1 MRGYQ
6 PSVSNQRQSLRILL
20 TLLLACLAA
29 WGGAALAADEKPEPQ
44 VDLLWSVKIPMRD
57 GVKLDAT
64 VYRPHEQKTPLPVIF
79 TLTPYIA
86 DSYLERAAYFAKNG
100 YVFVLVDVRGRGNSE
115 GRFEPFANEGHD
127 GYDVVEWLARQPW
140 CDGKVT
146 MWGGSYAGFDQWST
160 LKEFPPHLKTIV
172 PAAAA
177 HAAVDFPFFHNVFT
191 SYVMQWLTFTS
202 GVTGNTNLFGNSQFW
217 TSKFTDLYLKHL
229 PFKDL
234 DGVVGNTMTVFQ
246 KWLEHPTP
254 DAYWNAMAP
263 TPEDY
268 RRISVP
274 ILTITGHYDGD
285 QAGAMTYYRRHMQY
299 GTPEAKAEH
308 YLIVGPW
315 DHAGTR
321 TPKKEVGG
329 LTFGDAS
336 VLDLN
341 QLHKQ
346 WYDWTMKSGP
356 KPEFLK
362 KRVAYYVPGA
372 EVWKYADSLEAIS
385 NETRKLYLR
394 SSNGH
399 ANSVFQSGELSD
411 NEPREESPDKY
422 VYDPLDTRPAALEQK
437 DNPNNLTDQTGAM
450 NLFGNGLV
458 YHSDAFDADTEITGY
473 LKFVAW
479 IALNVPDTDF
489 AVEVDEIK
497 PDGSSVQLTG
507 DVMRARYRDSL
518 TEEKLAKPGE
528 INRYEFSGFT
538 LFSRRIAKGSRLRLI
553 VSCPNSIQF
562 EKNYN
567 SGGVVASESGKDAR
581 IAQVTLYHDSEH
593 PSFLEIPIVK

>member
-1 MRGYQ
+1 
-6 PSVSNQRQSLRILL
+6 
-20 TLLLACLAA
+20 
-29 WGGAALAADEKPEPQ
+29 
-44 VDLLWSVKIPMRD
+44 
-57 GVKLDAT
+57 
-64 VYRPHEQKTPLPVIF
+64 
-79 TLTPYIA
+79 
-86 DSYLERAAYFAKNG
+86 
-100 YVFVLVDVRGRGNSE
+100 
-115 GRFEPFANEGHD
+115 
-127 GYDVVEWLARQPW
+127 
-140 CDGKVT
+140 
-146 MWGGSYAGFDQWST
+146 
-160 LKEFPPHLKTIV
+160 
-172 PAAAA
+172 
-177 HAAVDFPFFHNVFT
+177 
-191 SYVMQWLTFTS
+191 
-202 GVTGNTNLFGNSQFW
+202 
-217 TSKFTDLYLKHL
+217 
-229 PFKDL
+229 
-234 DGVVGNTMTVFQ
+234 VGNPTTVFQ

-263 TPEDY
+263 TLEDY

-329 LTFGDAS
+329 LTFSDAS

-356 KPEFLK
+356 RPEFLK

-385 NETRKLYLR
+385 NETQKLYLQ
-394 SSNGH
+394 SLNGH
-399 ANSVFQSGELSD
+399 ANSVFQSGELSAD
-411 NEPREESPDKY
+411 KPREESPDKY
-422 VYDPLDTRPAALEQK
+422 TYDPLDTRPAALEQK
-437 DNPNNLTDQTGAM
+437 DNPHYLTDQTGAM

-458 YHSDAFDADTEITGY
+458 YHSDAFAADTEITGY
-473 LKFVAW
+473 MKLVAW

-489 AVEVDEIK
+489 AVEVDEIR

-507 DVMRARYRDSL
+507 DLMRARYRDSL
-518 TEEKLAKPGE
+518 TEEKPAKPGE

-538 LFSRRIAKGSRLRLI
+538 FFSRRIAKGSRLRLI
-553 VSCPNSIQF
+553 VSCPNSIQL

-567 SGGVVASESGKDAR
+567 SGGVVAAESGKDAR
-581 IAQVTLYHDSEH
+581 AAQVTLYHDSEH

>member
-1 MRGYQ
+1 MNNHR
-6 PSVSNQRQSLRILL
+6 PSIRILPI
-20 TLLLACLAA
+20 LLLVCFAA
-29 WGGAALAADEKPEPQ
+29 RTGAALAADEKPESP
-44 VDLLWSVKIPMRD
+44 VDLLWGVKIPMRD

-64 VYRPHEQKTPLPVIF
+64 VYRPHEQKMPLPVIF

-86 DSYLERAAYFAKNG
+86 DSYLERATYFAKNG
-100 YVFVLVDVRGRGNSE
+100 YVFVLVDVRGRGNSQ
-115 GRFEPFANEGHD
+115 GSFEPFANEGRD
-127 GYDVVEWLARQPW
+127 GHDVVEWLAHQSW

-160 LKEFPPHLKTIV
+160 LKEFPPHLQTIV

-177 HAAVDFPFFHNVFT
+177 HAAVDFPFFKNIFS
-191 SYVMQWLTFTS
+191 SYIMQWLTFTS

-217 TSKFTDLYLKHL
+217 TSKFTELYLKHL

-234 DGVVGNTMTVFQ
+234 DAVVGNNSTVFQ
-246 KWLEHPTP
+246 KWLAHPTP
-254 DAYWNAMAP
+254 DAYWNAMVP

-268 RRISVP
+268 RRISIP
-274 ILTITGHYDGD
+274 ILTITGDYDGD

-299 GTPEAKAEH
+299 GTTEAKAKH

-336 VLDLN
+336 LVDLN

-346 WYDWTMKSGP
+346 WYDWTMKGGA

-362 KRVAYYVPGA
+362 NRVAYYVPGA

-385 NETRKLYLR
+385 NETQKLYLSTPVYR
-394 SSNGH
+394 GPM
-399 ANSVFQSGELSD
+399 SVFNSGRLTLQ
-411 NEPREESPDKY
+411 EPGQEGADTYR
-422 VYDPLDTRPAALEQK
+422 YDPLDTRHAALEQK
-437 DNPNNLTDQTGAM
+437 DNPNSLTDQTDAM
-450 NLFGNGLV
+450 LINGDGLI
-458 YHSDAFDADTEITGY
+458 YHSDPFVADTEITGY

-479 IALNVPDTDF
+479 IAINVPDTDF

-497 PDGSSVQLTG
+497 TDGSSVQLTS

-518 TEEKLAKPGE
+518 TEEKLTKPGE

-538 LFSRRIAKGSRLRLI
+538 FFSRRVAKGSRLRL
-553 VSCPNSIQF
+553 VVTCPNSIQI

-567 SGGVVASESGKDAR
+567 SGGVVADESGKDAR
-581 IAQVTLYHDSEH
+581 TAQVTLYHDSAH

>member
-1 MRGYQ
+1 M
-6 PSVSNQRQSLRILL
+6 SNQRQSLRILL

-29 WGGAALAADEKPEPQ
+29 WGGAALAVDEKPEPQ
-44 VDLLWSVKIPMRD
+44 VDLFWSVKIPMRD

-64 VYRPHEQKTPLPVIF
+64 IYRPHEQKTPLPVIF

-100 YVFVLVDVRGRGNSE
+100 YVFALVDVRGRGNSE

-127 GYDVVEWLARQPW
+127 GYDVVEWLGRQPW

-177 HAAVDFPFFHNVFT
+177 HAAVDFPFFHNVFY
-191 SYVMQWLTFTS
+191 SYDMQWLAFTS

-229 PFKDL
+229 SFKDL
-234 DGVVGNTMTVFQ
+234 DGVVGNTTTVFQ

-254 DAYWNAMAP
+254 DAYWNAMGP

-285 QAGAMTYYRRHMQY
+285 QTGAMTYYRRHMQY

-308 YLIVGPW
+308 YLIIGPW

-399 ANSVFQSGELSD
+399 ANSVFQSGELSAK
-411 NEPREESPDKY
+411 EPQQESPDQY

-437 DNPNNLTDQTGAM
+437 DNPNYLTDQTGAM

-458 YHSDAFDADTEITGY
+458 YHSDAFAADTEITGY

-497 PDGSSVQLTG
+497 PDGISVQLTG

-538 LFSRRIAKGSRLRLI
+538 FFSRRIAKGSRLRLI

-567 SGGVVASESGKDAR
+567 SGGVVAGESGKDAR
-581 IAQVTLYHDSEH
+581 TAQVTLYHDSAH
-593 PSFLEIPIVK
+593 ASFLEIPIVK

>member
-1 MRGYQ
+1 MK
-6 PSVSNQRQSLRILL
+6 NQRQSLSVLRI
-20 TLLLACLAA
+20 LLLACYAA
-29 WGGAALAADEKPEPQ
+29 WRGSALAADEKPEPQ

-79 TLTPYIA
+79 TLTPYIG
-86 DSYLERAAYFAKNG
+86 DTYLERATYFAKNG
-100 YVFVLVDVRGRGNSE
+100 YVFALVDVRGRGNSE

-177 HAAVDFPFFHNVFT
+177 HAAVDFPFFHNVFY
-191 SYVMQWLTFTS
+191 SYDVQWLTDTS
-202 GVTGNTNLFGNSQFW
+202 GVTANENLFGNSQFW

-234 DGVVGNTMTVFQ
+234 DGVVGNTTTVFQ
-246 KWLEHPTP
+246 KWIEHPTP

-285 QAGAMTYYRRHMQY
+285 QTGAMTYYRRHMQY

-329 LTFGDAS
+329 LTFSDAS

-394 SSNGH
+394 SPNGH
-399 ANSVFQSGELSD
+399 ANSVFQSGELSAS
-411 NEPREESPDKY
+411 EPRQESPDQY

-437 DNPNNLTDQTGAM
+437 GNPNYLTDQTGAM
-450 NLFGNGLV
+450 NLFGNGLI
-458 YHSDAFDADTEITGY
+458 YHSEAFAADTEITGY
-473 LKFVAW
+473 LKLVAW

-497 PDGSSVQLTG
+497 ADGSSVQLTS
-507 DVMRARYRDSL
+507 DLIRARYRDSL

-538 LFSRRIAKGSRLRLI
+538 FFSRRIAKGSRLRLI
-553 VSCPNSIQF
+553 VACLNSIGL

-567 SGGVVASESGKDAR
+567 SGGVVAGESGKDAR
-581 IAQVTLYHDSEH
+581 RAQVILYHDSQH